1 MTREEQINFITLTLN
16 KICEAELGQVNA
28 SKWDGKAIKT
38 TDTKVIATELYE
50 KGLQIVESDDV
61 VISKYEY
68 DFLKNNQNDGRPDGA
83 TNLLIKMH
91 ETDLLKEFVEW
102 LKDRFDKRI
111 DKQIA
116 ECERIESEG
125 DDGTHLISY
134 EECVAHNEGILT
146 GFVNAK
152 WWLEELDTIEK
163 FMEERK

>member
-1 MTREEQINFITLTLN
+1 MTREEIINFITLTLN

-68 DFLKNNQNDGRPDGA
+68 DFLKNNQKDGRPDGA

-102 LKDRFDKRI
+102 LKKRL
-111 DKQIA
+111 DKQCTRLKNSD
-116 ECERIESEG
+116 EFDLERSIG
-125 DDGTHLISY
+125 IHIVLVNLDNHL
-134 EECVAHNEGILT
+134 VK
-146 GFVNAK
+146 F
-152 WWLEELDTIEK
+152 LETKD
-163 FMEERK
+163 ERQSP